1 MEPIQETR
9 EPQRLYAPSRSSL
22 RSAGMRSASKNAAE
36 PWATDH
42 PWRPAGQDPDYSA
55 SFRGPLVSR
64 AILLGVIL
72 LLNLGLLSRSRLLEN
87 LAVVLDLFGAVILFD
102 LLLRIAQSLRRTRMR
117 WTTLPFL
124 LSPEVGGHLEG
135 VVVFR
140 PALEPIGAV
149 RTVLRCVRDQR
160 AVRPGAAGE
169 EVVFEPTVIYQQIS
183 EINIAEEKLKQLP
196 LSFALPSDLPGN
208 DLGADEATYWQV
220 ALRIPVVGPDFETVF
235 LAPVY
240 ARS

>member
-22 RSAGMRSASKNAAE
+22 RSAGKRSDVGAAE
-36 PWATDH
+36 PWTTDH
-42 PWRPAGQDPDYSA
+42 PWRPAGQEPDYSA
-55 SFRGPLVSR
+55 SLRGPLVNR
-64 AILLGVIL
+64 VIL
-72 LLNLGLLSRSRLLEN
+72 LAVILVFNLVLLSHSHLLEN

-102 LLLRIAQSLRRTRMR
+102 LLLRIVQALRRTRMR
-117 WTTLPFL
+117 WTTFPAFL
-124 LSPEVGGHLEG
+124 SRESGGRLEG

-140 PALEPIGAV
+140 PVLEPVGPV
-149 RTVLRCVRDQR
+149 RVVLRCVRDQR
-160 AVRPGAAGE
+160 AVRPAAGE
-169 EVVFEPTVIYQQIS
+169 EVVFEPTVMYQQIS

-196 LSFALPSDLPGN
+196 LSFALPLDLPGT
-208 DLGADEATYWQV
+208 DLGPDEATYWQV

-240 ARS
+240 ARP